1 MSSTSLVNTVQ
12 LRNLY
17 PRSDLS
23 SKEKVGEQKEKFIV
37 TYNNF
42 LRQHSNIYTRKTTNL
57 EMECFATTEENSKAR
72 FNTKRQ
78 QRTGELW
85 VF

>member
-42 LRQHSNIYTRKTTNL
+42 LRQHLHTQDDKSGDGMFCNNRRK
-57 EMECFATTEENSKAR
+57 F
-72 FNTKRQ
+72 
-78 QRTGELW
+78 
-85 VF
+85 